1 MTFRFHLLIF
11 CRKSIREVVDNVMKK
26 GLIGKKIGMTQI
38 FWDDGSVIPVTA
50 IEAGPC
56 VVVQKKTN
64 EVDGYD
70 ALQLGFDRAKEKRVN
85 KPLKGHF
92 KKADKGYF
100 RVLKEFKL
108 ESSADYEV
116 GSELKADIFKVGDY
130 IDVVG
135 TTRGRGF
142 AGVVKRYGFRGGKAS
157 HGSMFHRAP
166 GSIGASAWPSRVFK
180 GKRMPGHM
188 GNRRQTVQNL
198 MVVGIKPEE
207 NLILVKGSVASSKN
221 GIVLIK
227 DAIKI

>member
-1 MTFRFHLLIF
+1 
-11 CRKSIREVVDNVMKK
+11 MKK
-26 GLIGKKIGMTQI
+26 GLIGKKLGMTQI
-38 FWDDGSVIPVTA
+38 FWNDGSVIPVTA

-56 VVVQKKTN
+56 VVIQKKTS
-64 EVDGYD
+64 ELDGYG
-70 ALQLGFDRAKEKRVN
+70 ALQLGFDRVKEKGVN

-100 RVLKEFKL
+100 RVLKEFRL
-108 ESSADYEV
+108 EFPNDYEV

-142 AGVVKRYGFRGGKAS
+142 AGVVKRYGFRGGPGG

-166 GSIGASAWPSRVFK
+166 GSIGASASPSRVFK
-180 GKRMPGHM
+180 GKKMPGHM

-198 MVVGIKPEE
+198 MVVGVRPEQ
-207 NLILVKGSVASSKN
+207 NLILVKGSVPSSKN

-227 DAIKI
+227 DSIKI

>member
-1 MTFRFHLLIF
+1 LRLHLLVF
-11 CRKSIREVVDNVMKK
+11 CQKDAWEVVDVMKN
-26 GLIGKKIGMTQI
+26 GLIGKKLGMTQI

-56 VVVQKKTN
+56 VVIQKKAGD
-64 EVDGYD
+64 VDGYD
-70 ALQLGFDRAKEKRVN
+70 AIQLGFDRVKEKAVN

-92 KKADKGYF
+92 KKADKGSF
-100 RVLKEFKL
+100 RILREFRL
-108 ESSADYEV
+108 ESTDQYEV

-142 AGVVKRYGFRGGKAS
+142 AGVVKRYGFKGGRAT

-188 GNRRQTVQNL
+188 GNNRQTVQNL
-198 MVVGIKPEE
+198 MVVGVRPEQ
-207 NLILVKGSVASSKN
+207 NLILVKGAVPSSKN

-227 DAIKI
+227 DSIKL